1 VRLKFG
7 RIESQARRFLADNS
21 HPFPITDAHFVPV
34 KKLIPVINRL
44 TQFKEEYDKATQEFL
59 QNYGQYKKDMRE
71 KYPDNWA
78 SLEPYYPQV
87 ESLRQKFLFQVTC
100 YEVAFPKNVKSL
112 TMADIHAQNIAIE
125 QAQEKYRAIMDEQYK
140 HSVRQMEAFVKEAAV
155 GLRGE
160 IVKVFETIANKI
172 RNKEVVSTTNLKTI
186 KETIESFNGL
196 DFLDDSKVKAHLAE
210 VKKLV
215 NSGADFRSDEEALE
229 RLNAAVTITLETA
242 KNMTDIDEITG
253 GYIRRLDVGDD
264 L

>member
-1 VRLKFG
+1 
-7 RIESQARRFLADNS
+7 
-21 HPFPITDAHFVPV
+21 
-34 KKLIPVINRL
+34 
-44 TQFKEEYDKATQEFL
+44 
-59 QNYGQYKKDMRE
+59 
-71 KYPDNWA
+71 
-78 SLEPYYPQV
+78 
-87 ESLRQKFLFQVTC
+87 
-100 YEVAFPKNVKSL
+100 
-112 TMADIHAQNIAIE
+112 MADIHAQNIAIE